1 MDIPETR
8 VFLDELVALRRGLH
22 QIPELAFLEERT
34 AGLLLQ
40 ELSRLR
46 IAATYGGRGTGVVGR
61 IEGRD
66 PAAPVIALRAEM
78 DALPGH
84 ESTGLPFASQHP
96 GRVHACGHDAHMT
109 MVLGAARLLA
119 RGERPAGDVVL
130 VFQPAEEH
138 GGGARVVMQSG
149 ALARVSAIFGAHVT
163 HHYYTGQI
171 MVTEGVVTAQSDRF
185 VLRVRGK
192 GGHGARPH
200 ETVDAVIVA
209 GFLISALQTLVSREA
224 DPLYPTVV
232 TIGRV
237 QAGTAANVIAEE
249 ALLEGSIRTTVP
261 AARARVLHGIRRMAG
276 AAGALHGA
284 DVTVELFEGYPPV
297 VNSAL
302 EASICRRAGERV
314 FGARDVLPQEHPS
327 MGSEDFAY
335 YLHETPGCFV
345 RLGARKQGWDY
356 VPLHSPAF
364 TVDEDVL
371 PLGASF
377 FAEVVREAQR
387 SLPGPRPRR
396 P

>member
-1 MDIPETR
+1 MDIPNTQ
-8 VFLDELVALRRGLH
+8 VFLDDLVALRRGLH
-22 QIPELAFLEERT
+22 RIPELAFVEEKT
-34 AGLLLQ
+34 ADFIQ
-40 ELSRLR
+40 RELFRLG
-46 IAATYGGRGTGVVGR
+46 IAATYGGRGMGVVGR

-78 DALPGH
+78 DGLPGD

-96 GRVHACGHDAHMT
+96 GRVHACGHDAHMA
-109 MVLGAARLLA
+109 MVLGAARLLS

-138 GGGARVVMQSG
+138 GGGARVMMQAG
-149 ALARVSAIFGAHVT
+149 TLAGVSAIFGGHVT
-163 HHYYTGQI
+163 HHYLTGQI

-200 ETVDAVIVA
+200 EAVDAVIVA

-224 DPLYPTVV
+224 DPIHPTVV

-249 ALLEGSIRTTVP
+249 AVLEGSIRTTVE
-261 AARARVLHGIRRMAG
+261 AARDRVLRGIRRMAG
-276 AAGALHGA
+276 AVGALHGA
-284 DVTVELFEGYPPV
+284 AVVVELVEGYPPV
-297 VNSAL
+297 VNTAR
-302 EASICRRAGERV
+302 EASICRRAAERV
-314 FGARDVLPQEHPS
+314 FGVRHVLPQEHPS

-335 YLHETPGCFV
+335 YLHATPGCFV
-345 RLGARKQGWDY
+345 RLGARREGWDY

-371 PLGASF
+371 LLGASY

-387 SLPGPRPRR
+387 ALPRCP
-396 P
+396 